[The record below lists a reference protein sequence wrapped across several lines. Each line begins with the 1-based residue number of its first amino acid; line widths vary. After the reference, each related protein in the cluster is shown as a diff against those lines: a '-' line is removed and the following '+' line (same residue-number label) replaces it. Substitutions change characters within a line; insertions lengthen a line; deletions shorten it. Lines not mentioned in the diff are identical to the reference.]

1 MNATSKLFVSRIPY
15 FPLTTSGVR
24 VKTSITKHCCAENVG
39 NMAILMRMMIFVEI
53 SVKSLIRGN
62 VS

>member
-24 VKTSITKHCCAENVG
+24 VKTSIKKNTVVRGELKILRIFDKKTK
-39 NMAILMRMMIFVEI
+39 I
-53 SVKSLIRGN
+53 
-62 VS
+62 